1 MLRRNG
7 GLKRWRMQM
16 NDVNHP
22 NHYTWRGTE
31 CTKAVE
37 IMTSGAS
44 GADAMYIGNIVKYL
58 YRYPAKGTPLKDL
71 MKAKQYLDFL
81 ITNQEVKAG
90 TKNHGERQ

>member
-1 MLRRNG
+1 
-7 GLKRWRMQM
+7 M

-31 CTKAVE
+31 CTKAIE

-58 YRYPAKGTPLKDL
+58 YRYPAKGTPLKE
-71 MKAKQYLDFL
+71 QYLDFL

>member
-1 MLRRNG
+1 
-7 GLKRWRMQM
+7 M

-31 CTKAVE
+31 CTKAIE

-71 MKAKQYLDFL
+71 MKAKQYLEFFDYEPGS
-81 ITNQEVKAG
+81 QG
-90 TKNHGERQ
+90 RHGKNHGERQ